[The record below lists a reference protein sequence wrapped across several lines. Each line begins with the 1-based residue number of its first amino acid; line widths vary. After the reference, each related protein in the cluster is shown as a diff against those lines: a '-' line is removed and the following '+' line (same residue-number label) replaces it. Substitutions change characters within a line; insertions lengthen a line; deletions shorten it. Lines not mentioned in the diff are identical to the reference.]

1 MAHNDRPTDR
11 PTNQPTDRSSQPP
24 INLESRQ
31 RKSSYKNGQGLV
43 QFLVQFHAIKDAI
56 LQQASPFSP
65 LVTMLL
71 PLWWW
76 QKQVDNITKRW
87 TFYPP
92 PPPPP
97 PAALSRLLLLHCH
110 SIASQS
116 QSLFLLLLFTRPPAR
131 PYQVTE
137 KLKKAVGYWLLLDFV
152 CLLYS
157 TLLRLSLVSVR
168 PLLSNHVAIT
178 NKKRGGGSGD
188 GKSSFHPICSGP
200 PASKESFSFS
210 SLAMSVATTTTTAII
225 TNSPYLFVG
234 SFLLRWPSSSYSIEN
249 SNCAKPRVK
258 GIV

>member
-1 MAHNDRPTDR
+1 MDIL
-11 PTNQPTDRSSQPP
+11 SS
-24 INLESRQ
+24 
-31 RKSSYKNGQGLV
+31 SSSTTTSST
-43 QFLVQFHAIKDAI
+43 FT
-56 LQQASPFSP
+56 ASPPSLPFHRLTKSKSFLASP
-65 LVTMLL
+65 
-71 PLWWW
+71 
-76 QKQVDNITKRW
+76 I
-87 TFYPP
+87 
-92 PPPPP
+92 
-97 PAALSRLLLLHCH
+97 H
-110 SIASQS
+110 
-116 QSLFLLLLFTRPPAR
+116 PPAR

>member
-1 MAHNDRPTDR
+1 MTDR

-71 PLWWW
+71 PLWRW
-76 QKQVDNITKRW
+76 QKQVDSITKRW

-116 QSLFLLLLFTRPPAR
+116 QSLFLLLLFTRPPVRTKLQRNWRR
-131 PYQVTE
+131 PLDIGCCWT
-137 KLKKAVGYWLLLDFV
+137 LSASFTLLR
-152 CLLYS
+152 
-157 TLLRLSLVSVR
+157 LRLSLVSVR